1 MNNPVLRVIVSIIQ
15 KIITIINVVLILII
29 VLNIL
34 NIVLLKVQKRDY
46 TTFLDYTYIIIENDE
61 EYFDYH
67 EGDFILTDIRR
78 SAAKEDMVLFLD
90 DDNVEI
96 GEVTVIGTEDVI
108 IESKGK
114 EITVNKEFI
123 IGTVVAVIPVL
134 GSILNVILDLTTLWI
149 SIGILVITSIIQT
162 LLNKANKK
170 IRKEKPDLVKNSQN
184 DTQ

>member
-1 MNNPVLRVIVSIIQ
+1 
-15 KIITIINVVLILII
+15 
-29 VLNIL
+29 
-34 NIVLLKVQKRDY
+34 
-46 TTFLDYTYIIIENDE
+46 
-61 EYFDYH
+61 
-67 EGDFILTDIRR
+67 
-78 SAAKEDMVLFLD
+78 MVLFLD

-114 EITVNKEFI
+114 EITVNKESI

-149 SIGILVITSIIQT
+149 SIGILVITSIMQT
-162 LLNKANKK
+162 LLSKASKK
-170 IRKEKPDLVKNSQN
+170 INKEKPDLVKISQN